1 MAPADYRI
9 AYPSNVA
16 YEVQDFVT
24 NFYNISDDPTKNEEW
39 VSHFL
44 IDAVLVMG
52 PDTAYGPEEIRK
64 LREKMWEKVAARK
77 HEPIKV
83 LESSFGEQET
93 EYAIFGDLTY
103 ELKTGEKQSVTWAA
117 NMILKKV
124 DGKLKFSYYRVYI
137 QR

>member
-1 MAPADYRI
+1 
-9 AYPSNVA
+9 
-16 YEVQDFVT
+16 
-24 NFYNISDDPTKNEEW
+24 
-39 VSHFL
+39 
-44 IDAVLVMG
+44 
-52 PDTAYGPEEIRK
+52 
-64 LREKMWEKVAARK
+64 MWEKVAARK

-117 NMILKKV
+117 NMVLKKV

>member
-1 MAPADYRI
+1 
-9 AYPSNVA
+9 
-16 YEVQDFVT
+16 
-24 NFYNISDDPTKNEEW
+24 
-39 VSHFL
+39 
-44 IDAVLVMG
+44 
-52 PDTAYGPEEIRK
+52 
-64 LREKMWEKVAARK
+64 MWEKVAARK

-117 NMILKKV
+117 NMILKEV
-124 DGKLKFSYYRVYI
+124 EGKLKFSYYRVYI